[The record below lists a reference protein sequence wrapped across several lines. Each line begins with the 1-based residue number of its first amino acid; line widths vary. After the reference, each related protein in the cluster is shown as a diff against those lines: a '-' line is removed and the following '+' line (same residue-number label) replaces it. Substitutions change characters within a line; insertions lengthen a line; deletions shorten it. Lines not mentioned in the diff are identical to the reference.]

1 MDCIGDRIIEVIQSA
16 GVTKTKFAERLN
28 ISQAY
33 VSQLTTQGKIP
44 SDRTISDICREFKIN
59 ETWLRTGEGEM
70 MVPQTDDE
78 RITEFLDDVLAS
90 KPDIR
95 RRLISALARLD
106 PEDWDLIEKMID
118 KIAGDEKEAAPE

>member
-1 MDCIGDRIIEVIQSA
+1 MNNRIALVRSNSGMTQEE
-16 GVTKTKFAERLN
+16 FAAKLGL
-28 ISQAY
+28 SQNFIWMLEKG
-33 VSQLTTQGKIP
+33 SRIP

-70 MVPQTDDE
+70 MAPRTDDE

>member
-1 MDCIGDRIIEVIQSA
+1 MNNRIALVRSNSGLTQE
-16 GVTKTKFAERLN
+16 KFAAKLVL
-28 ISQAY
+28 SQNFIWMLEKG
-33 VSQLTTQGKIP
+33 SRIP

-70 MVPQTDDE
+70 EIPVDE
-78 RITEFLDDVLAS
+78 NDLIAGFIGDLMKG

-106 PEDWDLIEKMID
+106 PEDRDLIERMIE
-118 KIAGDEKEAAPE
+118 KVSGDEEKPAP

>member
-1 MDCIGDRIIEVIQSA
+1 MPIGERIKAVRLATGLTMEAFGEQV
-16 GVTKTKFAERLN
+16 GVSKSF
-28 ISQAY
+28 
-33 VSQLTTQGKIP
+33 VSMVESGKANA
-44 SDRTISDICREFKIN
+44 SDQTILFICREFNVN

-70 MVPQTDDE
+70 MVPRTDDE